1 MPVRVACGD
10 IGYDLSIRGTGGPPV
25 RWFAIYIY
33 MLFGACGK
41 VGVGFDTMPWVV
53 FSAVALST
61 GVTSL
66 LPLYYP
72 SIYSP
77 PLAPSPLGFRLA
89 SGALRE
95 GDLTK

>member
-53 FSAVALST
+53 FCRASRGAQHWSYFL
-61 GVTSL
+61 VTIL
-66 LPLYYP
+66 LPVYLQ
-72 SIYSP
+72 P
-77 PLAPSPLGFRLA
+77 PLSPFAPWLQASFRGF
-89 SGALRE
+89 E
-95 GDLTK
+95 GG